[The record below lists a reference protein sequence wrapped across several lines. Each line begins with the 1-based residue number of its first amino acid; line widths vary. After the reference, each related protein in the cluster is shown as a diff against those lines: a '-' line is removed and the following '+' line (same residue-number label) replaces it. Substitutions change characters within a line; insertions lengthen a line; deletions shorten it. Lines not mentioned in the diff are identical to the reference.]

1 MNLKRKKKVIII
13 SNLEIILYNRYNII
27 FYFLIVKIS
36 TLKKKAKTKCK
47 YCIVLHRIFGVHL
60 RLFSLYSIRN

>member
-36 TLKKKAKTKCK
+36 TLKKKAKNQMQIL
-47 YCIVLHRIFGVHL
+47 YCIA
-60 RLFSLYSIRN
+60 